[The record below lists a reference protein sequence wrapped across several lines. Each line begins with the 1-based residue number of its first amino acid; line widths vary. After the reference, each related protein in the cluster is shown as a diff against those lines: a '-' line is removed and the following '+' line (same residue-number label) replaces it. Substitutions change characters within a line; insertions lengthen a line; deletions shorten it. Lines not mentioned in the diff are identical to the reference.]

1 LSFVSSLVFII
12 SIFSIEDTNQT
23 LSEKR
28 GKQGRKINSLL
39 EVSPFHNNLTI
50 FFIWIKSVFG
60 IAVAVV
66 VAVGK
71 K

>member
-1 LSFVSSLVFII
+1 VSSLVFII

-50 FFIWIKSVFG
+50 FFIWIKSKPAG
-60 IAVAVV
+60 QDW
-66 VAVGK
+66 K
-71 K
+71 